1 LVRFLLTVTPSQL
14 SHFDTAV
21 IGDGIIGLS
30 AALEL
35 ARSGASC
42 ALFGASEL
50 GAGSGAAA
58 GILAPS
64 VGQRDSEIRNFFRY
78 SLDLFP
84 AFLAPLRE
92 FDPDLEILAGLLET
106 VPSRPA
112 ALDADS
118 RWVSDDE
125 LRRTEPAIS
134 APNGAVLHAHDGAV
148 DSTRVVAA
156 LRRAVSRHP
165 RITVDGGNGVA
176 SIDLATRPARVV
188 TRNGSSI
195 RANSLVLA
203 AGAWSPQIGGLPRRV
218 PVSPLKGQI
227 IAFDAPGLL
236 RHPVSADHVYLVPR
250 GRELVVGATSEDAG
264 FDTTTS
270 EDGERSL
277 YAAATRV
284 CPPLADVRVAR
295 RWAGLRPATNDM
307 LPILG
312 EDPESPALIY
322 ACGHSRNGI
331 LLAPVTALAVRAF
344 AEGAAPVHPA
354 IGRFSI
360 ARFGN

>member
-1 LVRFLLTVTPSQL
+1 VAPTQP

-35 ARSGASC
+35 ARGGASC
-42 ALFGASEL
+42 ALFGASDP

-64 VGQRDSEIRNFFRY
+64 VGQRDSEIRSFFRY
-78 SLDLFP
+78 SLNLFP

-92 FDPDLEILAGLLET
+92 FDPELEILTGLLET

-112 ALDADS
+112 SLDSDS
-118 RWVSDDE
+118 RWMSDDE
-125 LRRTEPAIS
+125 VRRLEPAVS

-156 LRRAVSRHP
+156 LRHAVSRHP
-165 RITVDGGNGVA
+165 RITASPDGVA
-176 SIDLATRPARVV
+176 SVDVSTRPARVV
-188 TRNGSSI
+188 TRAGSSI
-195 RANSLVLA
+195 RAKLLILA

-227 IAFDAPGLL
+227 IAFDAPDLL

-250 GRELVVGATSEDAG
+250 GREVVVGATSEDAG

-277 YAAATRV
+277 HAAATRV
-284 CPPLADVRVAR
+284 CPPLANVRVTR
-295 RWAGLRPATNDM
+295 RWAGLRPATKDM

-331 LLAPVTALAVRAF
+331 LLAPATALAVRAF
-344 AEGAAPVHPA
+344 AERAAPVHPS